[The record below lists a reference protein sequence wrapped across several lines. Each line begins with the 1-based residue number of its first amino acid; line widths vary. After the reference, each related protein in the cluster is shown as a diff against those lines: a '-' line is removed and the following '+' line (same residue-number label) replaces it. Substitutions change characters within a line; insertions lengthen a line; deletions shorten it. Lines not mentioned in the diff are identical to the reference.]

1 MTLTKNNKDGQK
13 RTISIKL
20 NVLKLKLR
28 HKVAMRVLT
37 EALKAIDSR
46 QALKLNISLF
56 TSSQRRKKKS

>member
-20 NVLKLKLR
+20 NVLKLKPR

-37 EALKAIDSR
+37 EALKAIDSP

>member
-1 MTLTKNNKDGQK
+1 MTLTKNNKDGWK

-20 NVLKLKLR
+20 NVLKEKLR

-46 QALKLNISLF
+46 QTLKLNISLF